1 MRIIDA
7 IYGSFELPSY
17 LDGLLMSPEFRR
29 LTEVRLINI
38 NSPSLSSLSETR
50 RYSHTLGVLHLALCN
65 PMLNFGPDEHRA
77 VLAAIV
83 VHDVGTPAFAHLFE
97 YFLSDRFNWDHESV
111 IPELLQ
117 GSERL
122 DPKATQIF
130 FAQQPKFLK
139 LCEKAGIDQGL
150 VIDILEGKHPASKLI
165 FGSVDYDNIDNVARM
180 NWMLG
185 NSVNVDVLTDL
196 ASGLGA
202 TISHDLELERCH
214 SDNLVYWMKLR
225 KAAYDTLVFDGPTVA
240 AQAVLSEAIQTS
252 LESGALNLDDWT
264 YSDHQL
270 VEALRKSSPKTK
282 TMLDRDFIGELP
294 KLAMCAHV
302 QFCNHRVF
310 ELSRDQV
317 AASIKSYLKHRGVSG
332 RTYGYSFRDKGTF
345 NKRIV
350 AWDPRTE
357 SEWEIGERSNS
368 IIVYGFSTNSTRLD
382 PATVGNDFMEW
393 LA

>member
-1 MRIIDA
+1 MRIVDA
-7 IYGSFELPSY
+7 IYGSFELPGY

-65 PMLNFGPDEHRA
+65 PMLNFGPEEHRA

-97 YFLSDRFNWDHESV
+97 YFLSDRFDWDHESV

-139 LCEKAGIDQGL
+139 LCEKANIDQGL
-150 VIDILEGKHPASKLI
+150 VISILEGNHPASKLI

-185 NSVNVDVLTDL
+185 NKIDVNMLKNL

-202 TISHDLELERCH
+202 TISHDLELEAFHR
-214 SDNLVYWMKLR
+214 DNLLYWMKLR
-225 KAAYDTLVFDGPTVA
+225 KAAYDILVFDGPTVA
-240 AQAVLSEAIQTS
+240 AQAVLSDAIQTS
-252 LESGALNLDDWT
+252 LESGALNLEDWT
-264 YSDHQL
+264 YSDHEL
-270 VEALRKSSPKTK
+270 VEALRMSSPKTK
-282 TMLDRDFIGELP
+282 SMLDRDFIGELP
-294 KLAMCAHV
+294 KLVMCKHV
-302 QFCNHRVF
+302 QFCDHRLF
-310 ELSRDQV
+310 ELSRDQI
-317 AASIKSYLKHRGVSG
+317 ALLIKDYLKHRRVSG

-357 SEWEIGERSNS
+357 SEWELGERSNS
-368 IIVYGFSTNSTRLD
+368 LIVYGFSTSAARLD
-382 PATVGNDFMEW
+382 PAILGNDFLDW
-393 LA
+393 SA

>member
-1 MRIIDA
+1 MRIVDA
-7 IYGSFELPSY
+7 IYGSFELPGY

-65 PMLNFGPDEHRA
+65 PMLNFGPEEHRA

-97 YFLSDRFNWDHESV
+97 YFLSDRFDWDHESV

-139 LCEKAGIDQGL
+139 LCEKANIDQGL
-150 VIDILEGKHPASKLI
+150 VISILEGNHPASKLI

-185 NSVNVDVLTDL
+185 NKIDVSMLKNL

-202 TISHDLELERCH
+202 TISHDLELEAFHR
-214 SDNLVYWMKLR
+214 DNLLYWMKLR
-225 KAAYDTLVFDGPTVA
+225 KTAYDILVFDGPTVA
-240 AQAVLSEAIQTS
+240 AQAVLSDAIQTS
-252 LESGALNLDDWT
+252 LESGALNLEDWT
-264 YSDHQL
+264 YSDHEL
-270 VEALRKSSPKTK
+270 VEALRMSSPKTK
-282 TMLDRDFIGELP
+282 SMLDRDFIGELP
-294 KLAMCAHV
+294 KLVMCKHV
-302 QFCNHRVF
+302 QFCDHRLF
-310 ELSRDQV
+310 ELSRDQI
-317 AASIKSYLKHRGVSG
+317 ALLIKDYLEHRRVSG

-357 SEWEIGERSNS
+357 SEWELGDRSNS
-368 IIVYGFSTNSTRLD
+368 LIVYGFSTSAARLD
-382 PATVGNDFMEW
+382 PAILGNDFLDW
-393 LA
+393 SA